1 MAFTGK
7 LETEEEIKSSPQKF
21 WGAIK
26 DNTDLLGKILPE
38 VFKSIEVI
46 EGDGKSV
53 GSIRHIKYAE
63 GVPISY
69 STERIETVDEANMMA
84 SYSLI
89 DGDIMVGFYN
99 KMKATAQVIPKG
111 NGSILKWI
119 LEFEK
124 ANEEVPDPSAIMEF
138 GIKTFHDIDAY
149 LLNA

>member
-1 MAFTGK
+1 MTWRERKPYINTIFLYSWLFFFSLFT
-7 LETEEEIKSSPQKF
+7 
-21 WGAIK
+21 
-26 DNTDLLGKILPE
+26 
-38 VFKSIEVI
+38 
-46 EGDGKSV
+46 
-53 GSIRHIKYAE
+53 